1 MNKSKIQT
9 SAFADFI
16 LFYKD
21 KNGKVRQRQFED
33 TLQEN
38 VYRVAR
44 TLPRGMLWRI
54 RRLPSRV

>member
-54 RRLPSRV
+54 